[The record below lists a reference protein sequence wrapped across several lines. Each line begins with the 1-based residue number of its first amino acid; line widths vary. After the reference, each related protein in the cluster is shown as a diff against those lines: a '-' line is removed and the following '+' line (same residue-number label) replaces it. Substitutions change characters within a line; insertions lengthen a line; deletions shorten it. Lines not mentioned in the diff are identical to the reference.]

1 MPTYEA
7 EKEHILEILAQL
19 AVMKKACGSL
29 GHETLHIPNFTSLE
43 EALQRVHE
51 QIPALLKMTSKVK

>member
-29 GHETLHIPNFTSLE
+29 GHETLHIPNFTSLKQ
-43 EALQRVHE
+43 ALQRVHE
-51 QIPALLKMTSKVK
+51 QIPA

>member
-29 GHETLHIPNFTSLE
+29 GHEIDPSHPKFHLTETSI
-43 EALQRVHE
+43 A
-51 QIPALLKMTSKVK
+51 TST